1 MVSNRAFWCTF
12 YSTGKG
18 KSVHENVQLDTV
30 IIYDEF
36 YYIRLINAYSITI
49 VIKYSLNILMIVY
62 VYILI
67 FERNKNIMKKLFLN
81 NTVVKDMNLNNYEI
95 AVYVALR
102 SVYDS
107 QKELQYITYNSVAF
121 ELYNN
126 LQISR
131 RCMNHIKSALDSL
144 MEKDLI
150 KKVNSYSS
158 TEFIVDMSG
167 LHFEQDTG
175 KSIFYTVITLEEVHR
190 IMNIDTKKDNFA
202 ILRYFI
208 VLISSI
214 CHDKGTYDHS
224 VGCDAHTDFVGF
236 MTLDTL
242 ANWCATTKARIIEY
256 NSILEAEKI
265 IYTYRHNQN
274 KKDKET
280 GQIMSFSNHY
290 GRYEDSQWI
299 IQFANEY
306 VATYNLKETETL
318 VKAEKS
324 RENKRYAAIYNLL
337 AKDFDKYIDNFSDA
351 ELIETYKYIH
361 NKNICNE
368 KKLKDTEENSATYDE
383 ISGKI
388 KNEDLFDDIPCV
400 VDYVN
405 KQFKKKRT
413 IEERKHN
420 LVNVVSDDNWGE
432 PASMERDSSI
442 EEILDMPTEGEIQM
456 NLANTDCVE
465 QNELCKSESHCAELH
480 SELFCVTE
488 KDSDYIDIDDLY

>member
-1 MVSNRAFWCTF
+1 
-12 YSTGKG
+12 
-18 KSVHENVQLDTV
+18 
-30 IIYDEF
+30 
-36 YYIRLINAYSITI
+36 
-49 VIKYSLNILMIVY
+49 
-62 VYILI
+62 
-67 FERNKNIMKKLFLN
+67 MKKLFLN
-81 NTVVKDMNLNNYEI
+81 NTVIKDLSLDNYDI

-102 SVYDS
+102 SLYDTLVSS
-107 QKELQYITYNSVAF
+107 QVITFNMIAHTLYGNKNYTKYTVNHLKYAF
-121 ELYNN
+121 DN
-126 LQISR
+126 LV
-131 RCMNHIKSALDSL
+131 SAN
-144 MEKDLI
+144 LI
-150 KKVNSYSS
+150 KKIDSFS
-158 TEFIVDMSG
+158 TNEFIVDMSG
-167 LHFEQDTG
+167 LHFEQDTEKG
-175 KSIFYTVITLEEVHR
+175 LFYTVITLEEVHR

-208 VLISSI
+208 ILISSI

-290 GRYEDSQWI
+290 GRYEDKEWI

-306 VATYNLKETETL
+306 VAKFNLKETETL

-324 RENKRYAAIYNLL
+324 KVNKKYAAIYNLL
-337 AKDFDKYIDNFSDA
+337 VKDFDKYIGNFSDA
-351 ELIETYKYIH
+351 DLIETYKYIH
-361 NKNICNE
+361 SKNICNE
-368 KKLKDTEENSATYDE
+368 KKLKDTEESSATYDE

-420 LVNVVSDDNWGE
+420 LVNIVSDDNWGE
-432 PASMERDSSI
+432 PVPMERDFSI
-442 EEILDMPTEGEIQM
+442 EEILDMPTEGEVQM
-456 NLANTDCVE
+456 NLTNVDCVG
-465 QNELCKSESHCAELH
+465 QDELCKNESHGRK
-480 SELFCVTE
+480 SDRELFCVTE